1 MVLYSVAFKRPLWF
15 WLALL
20 WHAFVDAVAVYLAP
34 IAGALAVEGI
44 VGLLAVI
51 SLLIMF
57 MMRPWFIPAAPT
69 TTFVESQQQGE

>member
-1 MVLYSVAFKRPLWF
+1 
-15 WLALL
+15 
-20 WHAFVDAVAVYLAP
+20 VAVYLAP

-57 MMRPWFIPAAPT
+57 MMRPWFIPPAPT
-69 TTFVESQQQGE
+69 PTFVETQQQGE